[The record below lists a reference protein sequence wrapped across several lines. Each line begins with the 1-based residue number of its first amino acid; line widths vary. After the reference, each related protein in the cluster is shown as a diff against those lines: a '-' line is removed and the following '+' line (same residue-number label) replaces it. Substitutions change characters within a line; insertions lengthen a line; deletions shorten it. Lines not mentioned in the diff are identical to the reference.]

1 MSTID
6 ASRDTPGT
14 GMRIQGGQR
23 PYPRVSRRMWSY
35 ALISPAGSLARRTG
49 ILLCLVVGASL
60 LAASGAIHLQLWSM
74 GYRNIP
80 TVGPLFL
87 LQGISGFLL
96 AAILLLSRRLLAI
109 VTAAGFMIAT
119 IGGLLLSVY
128 LGLFGFMETLAAPYA
143 GLSLGVEASGAVVLT
158 VAGIV
163 LVRGRS
169 GAAIESSVGRHPTR

>member
-1 MSTID
+1 
-6 ASRDTPGT
+6 
-14 GMRIQGGQR
+14 
-23 PYPRVSRRMWSY
+23 
-35 ALISPAGSLARRTG
+35 
-49 ILLCLVVGASL
+49 
-60 LAASGAIHLQLWSM
+60 M

-96 AAILLLSRRLLAI
+96 AAILLLSRRLLVI

-143 GLSLGVEASGAVVLT
+143 GVSLGVEASGAVVLT